1 MPVDACNLSQEVQV
15 LHQQL
20 FRSPAP
26 LALIDQ
32 YLRFHAESPALV
44 QATPQ
49 ELRTVATIVHKR
61 LDALGIEPWLRG
73 GAQRHLL
80 SRKLLL
86 IAYLGECDAEH
97 LGFRQ
102 AVSGRLPSCSQLCGA
117 GVLGVWHLLTGR
129 LQKAM
134 HGLL

>member
-1 MPVDACNLSQEVQV
+1 MPVDVCNLSHEVQV
-15 LHQQL
+15 LHQQF

-26 LALIDQ
+26 PALIDQ
-32 YLRFHAESPALV
+32 YLRFHAESPTLV

-86 IAYLGECDAEH
+86 IAYLAECDAAH
-97 LGFRQ
+97 LGFRR
-102 AVSGRLPSCSQLCGA
+102 AVSGRLPSCLQLCGA
-117 GVLGVWHLLTGR
+117 GVRGAWHLLTGR

-134 HGLL
+134 YGLL

>member
-1 MPVDACNLSQEVQV
+1 MPVDGCHLSREVQL
-15 LHQQL
+15 LHQQF

-26 LALIDQ
+26 PALIVQ
-32 YLRFHAESPALV
+32 YLRFHAESPTLV

-49 ELRTVATIVHKR
+49 ELRTMATIVHWR

-86 IAYLGECDAEH
+86 IAYLGECDAAH

-102 AVSGRLPSCSQLCGA
+102 AVSGRLPSSLHLFGA
-117 GVLGVWHLLTGR
+117 ALRGVWHLFAGR
-129 LQKAM
+129 LQKAVY
-134 HGLL
+134 GLL

>member
-1 MPVDACNLSQEVQV
+1 MLVDTYKLSHEVQV
-15 LHQQL
+15 LHQQF

-26 LALIDQ
+26 HALIVK
-32 YLRFHAESPALV
+32 YLRFHAESPTLV
-44 QATPQ
+44 KATPQ
-49 ELRTVATIVHKR
+49 ELRTVATIVLRR

-73 GAQRHLL
+73 GPRRHLL

-97 LGFRQ
+97 LVFRR
-102 AVSGRLPSCSQLCGA
+102 AVTGRLSSYLQLCVA
-117 GVLGVWHLLTGR
+117 VLLGVWHLLVGR
-129 LQKAM
+129 LQKVV

>member
-1 MPVDACNLSQEVQV
+1 MPVDVCNLSHEVQV
-15 LHQQL
+15 LHQQF

-26 LALIDQ
+26 PALIDQ
-32 YLRFHAESPALV
+32 YLRFHAESPTLV

-86 IAYLGECDAEH
+86 IAYLAECDAEH
-97 LGFRQ
+97 LGFRR
-102 AVSGRLPSCSQLCGA
+102 AVSGRLPSCLQLCGA
-117 GVLGVWHLLTGR
+117 GVRGAWHLLTGR
-129 LQKAM
+129 LQKAVY
-134 HGLL
+134 GLL

>member
-1 MPVDACNLSQEVQV
+1 MPVDACNLSHEVQV
-15 LHQQL
+15 LHQQ
-20 FRSPAP
+20 FFQSPAP
-26 LALIDQ
+26 PALIDK
-32 YLRFHAESPALV
+32 YLRFHAESSTLV

-61 LDALGIEPWLRG
+61 LDAFGIEPWLRG
-73 GAQRHLL
+73 GAQQHLL

-97 LGFRQ
+97 LGFRR
-102 AVSGRLPSCSQLCGA
+102 AVSGRLPSFLLLCGA
-117 GVLGVWHLLTGR
+117 ALWGGGHLLTGR

-134 HGLL
+134 YGLL

>member
-1 MPVDACNLSQEVQV
+1 MPVDACNLSHEVQV
-15 LHQQL
+15 LHQQF

-26 LALIDQ
+26 PALIDQ
-32 YLRFHAESPALV
+32 YLRFHAESPTLV

-73 GAQRHLL
+73 SAQRHLL

-86 IAYLGECDAEH
+86 IAYLAECDAAH
-97 LGFRQ
+97 LGFRR
-102 AVSGRLPSCSQLCGA
+102 AVSGRSHSCVQLCGA
-117 GVLGVWHLLTGR
+117 GVRGAWHLLTGR
-129 LQKAM
+129 LQKAVY
-134 HGLL
+134 GLL